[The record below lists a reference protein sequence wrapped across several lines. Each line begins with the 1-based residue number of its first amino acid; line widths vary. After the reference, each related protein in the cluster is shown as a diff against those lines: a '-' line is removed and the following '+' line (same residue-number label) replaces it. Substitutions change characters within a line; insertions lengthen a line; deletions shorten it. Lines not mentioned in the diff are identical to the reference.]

1 MKVMLPVSYPA
12 ENPVVSF
19 EKVKGL
25 TDAELEELKK
35 SVKVKIDTELSGQNR
50 EMIFDLTQLVEEFLQ
65 QHNLPPQSLH
75 DQMVARQKALER
87 ETRERMLTK
96 QKMERE
102 ETASFESNYARNRI
116 QTLMGDAENAEDVFT
131 LMGKEVSRAMSY
143 RPSSTTTKAAKA
155 TGSPTGERRG
165 QVASPIPTSH
175 LLDARSDS
183 SEDSFDENAGYS
195 SEDPSDEED
204 EDEDFGFDSSK
215 LISPPTRKE
224 LDLRKATRSFGRGAL
239 EEKAKKPTKAQQ
251 KAATKNEKDRREN
264 TFFQK
269 PLGLGWDH
277 DDDADSDEYE
287 DADKTK
293 APEFENP
300 RPIARVQKSL
310 VRWIHPKEL
319 APSKTCKLFKA
330 NDTSN
335 EKPIVVKEYALPML
349 DRPKTDMLESL
360 CETIFRASRSLS
372 HEHLTRYLGAD
383 YKPQSNHLY
392 LLRDFCA
399 GDVSTVLRARH
410 LDEPKVRSYLLQIVS
425 CVSYLHGLGIFGLN
439 IKANNLLLDNQG
451 RLKLADYIGAH
462 QISALVNPE
471 WKPNDEANWWSP
483 EVKQQERTEREQD
496 LIDIGMTMLEL
507 ATGSRTRGSLP
518 SNFTSHALNFYTSCM
533 TINGQTITDLKC
545 HPFIAFDF
553 DENTQGDFVPLS
565 PASSAP
571 GFHHFMRRGERSG
584 GIGTVTFGGS
594 DNSTTWGTSSSP
606 SQATNTTGLTGSMNS
621 SSTGV
626 PIRSSNQDKAPSRY
640 RIDFEEL
647 QVLGK
652 GGFGQVVK
660 ARNRLDDNLYAIKK
674 IRFGRTDANFVE
686 RLKREVMTLSR
697 LNHPHV
703 VRYFNAWIG
712 DAEDEDF
719 GPGSDD
725 EEFDEEDEEFSEDDD
740 DEEDESRAY
749 KHSSDEEEVDSEES
763 QSDGETP
770 SIVMEEDQ
778 DLFDQSLG
786 GRTFDETI
794 SFDDDRLAALGNALT
809 TSRTARLKRGKEEP
823 KKPKGQQAK
832 PPSKVL
838 YIQMEYC
845 TEKTLKNMIDERSL
859 SEENKWRLF
868 RQVVEGLHHIHSQG
882 IIHRDLKPTNVF
894 IDSSGDIKIG
904 DFGLAVTS
912 AASDTKAPI
921 NLNLSRPATSKNAQA
936 EGLTTGVG
944 TPLYLAPEQDRAGA
958 SYNQKVDVYSLGVIF
973 FELFM
978 SFSTAMERYTVI
990 RDLRTKEIKL
1000 PPAWVKDPIKTK
1012 LVKWM
1017 LSHDPEDRPSTLTL
1031 LQSELLPVRLE
1042 DEVLKEAMRSI
1053 TIPNTTMHSLLLKR
1067 LFGVPGDPTTDLS
1080 FDLDAPQ
1087 KTPYE
1092 SVLQATTARRLIKIF
1107 EVHAASFIEPPV
1119 FFPRPS
1125 LYLPPRAV
1133 QFLTP
1138 TGTVISLPFDLTMPF
1153 ARFVAQKNIR
1163 FLRRYVFG
1171 KVYRATS
1178 GHPREMRECD
1188 FDIVGASS
1196 NRLAMTAEVIQVLV
1210 ELLQEFRDE
1219 LGRSVVRFTN
1229 FKVLDAIIG
1238 RISDS
1243 IDVQRKIRG
1252 VLSQFWR
1259 KQSPRET
1266 EKMLLNIEGVTSKAL
1281 DSVKMEQLL
1290 QFSKDLTCPAMD
1302 TLTKI
1307 ENLYPKDRIVQEM
1320 LRETKAFVAYAEL
1333 FQIVS
1338 HMRFDIT
1345 LIYNYEYYYD
1355 IMFQGF
1361 LLSGDAIAAGGCY
1374 DTVVDHFAMQF
1385 EPSVAWAGDVAGEGA
1400 AAFGRGRG
1408 GGNGGAGREGGG
1420 GNHRSAHRSAVGMNI
1435 AMDNLVNRIVEH
1447 QRVLDEQMLDWV
1459 GATRL
1464 LVYSHLRPNPS
1475 HSMVED
1481 ALEQRLQVAQLLW
1494 RNKIPADYQYDESQT
1509 FEQLVRECEL
1519 KGTQWI
1525 VILKDG
1531 RAAPGAVNGVLE
1543 KKTMLRVKDIRT
1555 KNEVAITLGNLAT
1568 YFSSRAL
1575 TLSDAT
1581 ESYFGAPHLH
1591 TASTGNGHHHGHH
1604 GTSAAS
1610 MGSTA
1615 TNAASSN
1622 ASETQKPLS
1631 RVSMDLPSDSEQ
1643 TVRTAE
1649 VECLDVE
1656 IVGPLRQEKGAK
1668 GKKDIVRAASERVA
1682 HVLKNLAP
1690 KSIIKIAAIDI
1701 PLQSIRDVLIVLEA
1715 GGDVG
1720 PLERRLG
1727 KVKDRVPYL
1736 KDYWVKVR
1744 RDKHPYAFF
1753 YSIIDDDFQMSFM
1766 KR

>member
-1 MKVMLPVSYPA
+1 MKVILPEFYPA
-12 ENPVVSF
+12 TNPVVTF
-19 EKVKGL
+19 EKVRGL
-25 TDAELEELKK
+25 SDAEMEDLAKT
-35 SVKVKIDTELSGQNR
+35 VKTKIDTELSGQNR
-50 EMIFDLTQLVEEFLQ
+50 EMIFDLTQVVEEFLQ

-75 DQMVARQKALER
+75 DQMVARQKAIDR
-87 ETRERMLTK
+87 ETRERMLMK

-116 QTLMGDAENAEDVFT
+116 QTLMGDAESSEDVFSH
-131 LMGKEVSRAMSY
+131 MGKEVSRAMSY
-143 RPSSTTTKAAKA
+143 RSAAAPSKPTKTA
-155 TGSPTGERRG
+155 GSPTIEKRG

-175 LLDARSDS
+175 LLDNE
-183 SEDSFDENAGYS
+183 SESELDEFDENAGYS
-195 SEDPSDEED
+195 SDELSEED
-204 EDEDFGFDSSK
+204 EDEDFGFDASK
-215 LISPPTRKE
+215 LISPPTRAE
-224 LDLRKATRSFGRGAL
+224 LDLRKATRSFGRDRRN
-239 EEKAKKPTKAQQ
+239 EPTKKPSKAQQ
-251 KAATKNEKDRREN
+251 KDSTKREKSRREN

-277 DDDADSDEYE
+277 KDDADSDEYE

-330 NDTSN
+330 NDASN
-335 EKPIVVKEYALPML
+335 ERPIIVKEYALPAL
-349 DRPKTDMLESL
+349 DRPKTDMLEAL

-383 YKPQSNHLY
+383 YQAQSNHLY

-399 GDVSTVLRARH
+399 GEVATVLRARP
-410 LDEPKVRSYLLQIVS
+410 LDEPKVHSYILQIVN

-462 QISALVNPE
+462 QIAALVNPD
-471 WKPNDEANWWSP
+471 WKPNNDANWWSP
-483 EVKQQERTEREQD
+483 EARQQERSEREQD
-496 LIDIGMTMLEL
+496 LIDIGLTMIEL
-507 ATGSRTRGSLP
+507 STGTRSPKSTLP
-518 SNFTSHALNFYTSCM
+518 SNFTSHALNFCNTCLSTNGT
-533 TINGQTITDLKC
+533 TINDLKC
-545 HPFIAFDF
+545 HPFIAFDTE
-553 DENTQGDFVPLS
+553 ENTQGEFVPLS

-584 GIGTVTFGGS
+584 FGAYGGAITFGGS

-606 SQATNTTGLTGSMNS
+606 SQATATTGLTGSMNS
-621 SSTGV
+621 SNTSG
-626 PIRSSNQDKAPSRY
+626 PIRSSNQEKAPSRY

-647 QVLGK
+647 EVLGK

-686 RLKREVMTLSR
+686 KLKREVMTLSR

-719 GPGSDD
+719 TIGEEDDSWPEDD
-725 EEFDEEDEEFSEDDD
+725 EEEDEE
-740 DEEDESRAY
+740 ESHY
-749 KHSSDEEEVDSEES
+749 DHSSDELNEDDDEDGEES
-763 QSDGETP
+763 NESDEDDETP
-770 SIVMEEDQ
+770 SIVLEEDQ
-778 DLFDQSLG
+778 DLFDQSVG

-794 SFDDDRLAALGNALT
+794 SFEDDQMTVIANLLN
-809 TSRTARLKRGKEEP
+809 TSRTARKKREKEE
-823 KKPKGQQAK
+823 KKSKS
-832 PPSKVL
+832 PPSSRPASKIL

-859 SEENKWRLF
+859 SDESKWRLF

-912 AASDTKAPI
+912 ASGPSEPKTPV
-921 NLNLSRPATSKNAQA
+921 NLTLSRPANAKHPKA

-958 SYNQKVDVYSLGVIF
+958 TYNQKVDVYSLGIIF
-973 FELFM
+973 FELFNA
-978 SFSTAMERYTVI
+978 FSTAMERYTVI

-1000 PPAWVKDPIKTK
+1000 PSMWAKDPIKTK
-1012 LVKWM
+1012 LLRWM

-1031 LQSELLPVRLE
+1031 LQSELLPVKLE

-1080 FDLDAPQ
+1080 FDIETPQ

-1092 SVLQATTARRLIKIF
+1092 TVLRTTTARRLTKIF
-1107 EVHAASFIEPPV
+1107 ESHAASYIEPPV

-1133 QFLTP
+1133 QFLSP
-1138 TGTVISLPFDLTMPF
+1138 AGAVISLPFDLTMPF
-1153 ARFVAQKNIR
+1153 ARFIAQKNIR

-1171 KVYRATS
+1171 KVYRTTS
-1178 GHPREMRECD
+1178 GQPREMRECD
-1188 FDIVGASS
+1188 FDIVGASA

-1210 ELLQEFRDE
+1210 ELMQEFRDE

-1229 FKVLDAIIG
+1229 FKVLDAILG

-1243 IDVQRKIRG
+1243 VDVQRKIRG
-1252 VLSQFWR
+1252 VLAQFWR

-1266 EKMLLNIEGVTSKAL
+1266 EKMLLNIEGVTSKSLEA
-1281 DSVKMEQLL
+1281 VKMDQLL
-1290 QFSKDLTCPAMD
+1290 QYSKDMTCPAMD

-1307 ENLYPKDRIVQEM
+1307 ENLYPKDRVVQEM
-1320 LRETKAFVAYAEL
+1320 LKETKSFVAYAEL

-1338 HMRFDIT
+1338 HLRFDIT

-1374 DTVVDHFAMQF
+1374 DNVIDHFAMQA
-1385 EPSVAWAGDVAGEGA
+1385 EPSVGWSGP
-1400 AAFGRGRG
+1400 
-1408 GGNGGAGREGGG
+1408 GNGPGREGGL
-1420 GNHRSAHRSAVGMNI
+1420 NRSTHRSAVGMNI
-1435 AMDNLVNRIVEH
+1435 AMDNLVNRILEH
-1447 QRVLDEQMLDWV
+1447 QRGLDEQMLDWV
-1459 GATRL
+1459 GATRV
-1464 LVYSHLRPNPS
+1464 LVYSHLRPNAS
-1475 HSMVED
+1475 HSAIED
-1481 ALEQRLQVAQLLW
+1481 AFEQRLQVAQLLW
-1494 RNKIPADYQYDESQT
+1494 KNKIPADYQYDESHT
-1509 FEQLVRECEL
+1509 FEQLTRECEV

-1531 RAAPGAVNGVLE
+1531 RAAPGAVNGILE

-1555 KNEVAITLGNLAT
+1555 KNEVAVTLGNLSNFFA
-1568 YFSSRAL
+1568 SRAL

-1581 ESYFGAPHLH
+1581 DAYFGAPHLFAH
-1591 TASTGNGHHHGHH
+1591 GFGNNHHHGHH
-1604 GTSAAS
+1604 GASAAS
-1610 MGSTA
+1610 
-1615 TNAASSN
+1615 AASTVAGSGSSN
-1622 ASETQKPLS
+1622 SNDVSGKPLS

-1643 TVRTAE
+1643 AIRTAE

-1668 GKKDIVRAASERVA
+1668 GKKDIVRAASERVS
-1682 HVLKNLAP
+1682 HVLKNFAP
-1690 KSIIKIAAIDI
+1690 KQIIKIAAIDI
-1701 PLQSIRDVLIVLEA
+1701 PLQAIREVLVVLEA

-1753 YSIIDDDFQMSFM
+1753 YSIIDDDFQMSFI